1 MLPYNLKSTLS
12 QGFFVSEMRI
22 GEVAERA
29 GLRASAVRY
38 YESIGLL
45 PAARRESGQRR
56 YERDV
61 LLRLAGIRLAQQ
73 AGFTVKEIKQLYY
86 GFPRAAKPSERWA
99 TLAVEKLPEIE
110 ELIQRAKAMKAL
122 LQEGIRCGCTSLE
135 ECTVIEAAVTPR
147 RGGKATE

>member
-1 MLPYNLKSTLS
+1 
-12 QGFFVSEMRI
+12 MRI

-99 TLAVEKLPEIE
+99 NLAVEKLPEIE
-110 ELIQRAKAMKAL
+110 ELIRRAKAMKAL

-135 ECTVIEAAVTPR
+135 ECTVIESAVTPR
-147 RGGKATE
+147 RGVKATD